1 MHSLAMIAGGASLV
15 LREKVINPEGPCYI
29 RLVGRKAGLIDWF
42 LTMIGINT
50 TTILEVYADRIEY
63 SYGSLSGRML
73 EVIPLSKTS
82 NLMCGYFKPVIFL
95 VLAAIFFFTAFV
107 TFGLTLIFTGIFTF
121 LYYFRKST
129 LVSIIPNS
137 GSATTVAFKRSLIE
151 GQNITEEEAQQ
162 IIKIISDL
170 VESANRK

>member
-1 MHSLAMIAGGASLV
+1 
-15 LREKVINPEGPCYI
+15 
-29 RLVGRKAGLIDWF
+29 
-42 LTMIGINT
+42 
-50 TTILEVYADRIEY
+50 
-63 SYGSLSGRML
+63 ML

-107 TFGLTLIFTGIFTF
+107 TFGLTLILTGIFTF